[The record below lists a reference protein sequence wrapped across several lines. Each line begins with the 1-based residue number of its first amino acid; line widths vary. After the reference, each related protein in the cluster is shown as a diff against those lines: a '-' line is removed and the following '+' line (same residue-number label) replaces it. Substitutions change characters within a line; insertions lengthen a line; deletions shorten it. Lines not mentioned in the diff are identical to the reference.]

1 MPAAA
6 PLFSATRGGF
16 ERRYAGPGP
25 VFCDTLSAWLSVDDG
40 LPQIADDRAGQQ
52 RWLTQEDY
60 QRAEKERERTE
71 KERALIEAERERAR
85 RLDVERRLAA
95 LEQRLGTAVE
105 D

>member
-6 PLFSATRGGF
+6 PLFSATRGVF

-95 LEQRLGTAVE
+95 L
-105 D
+105 